1 MVHISIVVCCTA
13 FVLSTFADDE
23 AADTELVN
31 AVGSTA
37 FMVNGDRAFAGGFI
51 PNFPKMSDR
60 GKTYLE
66 EWKQIR
72 KKVPPLFFDSFSPIF
87 FKDYTW
93 QIFESFVALDNFS
106 EMDDRGMMMGLRTVF
121 VDAAVRRAIAAG
133 TKQVVFLGSGLD
145 TKALRLHTHD
155 VTTFEVDQKPVL
167 SYKLKELAEAGY
179 PVYPAKTIMGN
190 YFEIDLFE
198 ELKKAGMD
206 LTAPTLFVW
215 EGNQMYIPLD
225 LTKSLLTKLFKTVPN
240 SEVMFDSIA
249 AEGDELFEAVVKAMA
264 SLDLAVR
271 SSMRLTLS
279 PAA

>member
-1 MVHISIVVCCTA
+1 M
-13 FVLSTFADDE
+13 
-23 AADTELVN
+23 
-31 AVGSTA
+31 
-37 FMVNGDRAFAGGFI
+37 
-51 PNFPKMSDR
+51 
-60 GKTYLE
+60 
-66 EWKQIR
+66 
-72 KKVPPLFFDSFSPIF
+72 KVPPLFFDSFSPIF

-167 SYKLKELAEAGY
+167 SYKLKKLAEAGY

-225 LTKSLLTKLFKTVPN
+225 LTKSLLTKLFKTIPN
-240 SEVMFDSIA
+240 SEVMFDSIGA
-249 AEGDELFEAVVKAMA
+249 KGDEVFEAGVKAME
-264 SLDLAVR
+264 DL
-271 SSMRLTLS
+271 MN
-279 PAA
+279 